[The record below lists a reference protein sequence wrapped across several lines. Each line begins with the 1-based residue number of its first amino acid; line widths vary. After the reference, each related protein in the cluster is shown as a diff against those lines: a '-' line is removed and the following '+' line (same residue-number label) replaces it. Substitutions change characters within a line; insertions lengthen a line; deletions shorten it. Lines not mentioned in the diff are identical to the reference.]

1 MLLPLFC
8 LLVPWSHLINDPTAS
23 RSARTVVLINVP
35 TVGQPAG
42 TVVPFEHNAA
52 HITLPAYTHRQINEY
67 GSTPHLQAGS
77 E

>member
-1 MLLPLFC
+1 MIPLPVGQLG
-8 LLVPWSHLINDPTAS
+8 PWSYI
-23 RSARTVVLINVP
+23 INVP

-52 HITLPAYTHRQINEY
+52 HITLPAYTHRQINEGY